1 MNFCPLGNHKH
12 FSMQDDI
19 KPKKKLLL
27 ATIENIDQEGRGV
40 THIDGKAIFVEG
52 ALQGELVECESYVK
66 KPSYEIAFTERVI
79 RQSNLR
85 VKPKCE
91 HFNRCGGCSMQHF
104 EFQAQIAAKQR
115 VFENTLSRIGK
126 VKTETILTPLAGPSW
141 HYRYK
146 GRLRVKFVVK
156 KNKALVGFNEK
167 RTHFIADI
175 SSCEVLPQTLSDI
188 LPQLQD
194 LITQLSIKDK
204 IPQIEFAAD
213 QNHLV
218 LVLRILD
225 VLNTNDELLLNTFS
239 SQHPVQFWTQSKG
252 PDTIKPLSPRDD
264 VKLSYTIKE
273 FGLRFSFMPY
283 DFTQI
288 NPFINQVL
296 VRRAMSLLKPSKDDR
311 IFDFFCGLGNFTLPI
326 ATSGAKVMGI
336 EGSASLIER
345 AKQCRDENHLN
356 DFVEYQCMNLFEI
369 TKESLLKLGHANKWL
384 IDPPRDGAFQL
395 VQLIDHDIQ
404 PSVIV
409 YVSCNPATLAR
420 DAQILVHE
428 KGYKLDKAG
437 IVNMFP
443 HTSHVESIALFVKT
457 ES

>member
-1 MNFCPLGNHKH
+1 
-12 FSMQDDI
+12 MQDDI
-19 KPKKKLLL
+19 KPKKKLVL

-52 ALQGELVECESYVK
+52 ALQGELVEFESYIK
-66 KPSYEIAFTERVI
+66 KPTYEIAFTERVI

-85 VKPKCE
+85 VKPKCD

-126 VKTETILTPLAGPSW
+126 VKPETILTPLAGPSW

-146 GRLRVKFVVK
+146 GRLRVKFVIK

-175 SSCEVLPQTLSDI
+175 SSCEVLPKNLSDI
-188 LPQLQD
+188 LPQLQE
-194 LITQLSIKDK
+194 LITKLSIKDK

-225 VLNTNDELLLNTFS
+225 ALNDNDEFLLNTFS
-239 SQHPVQFWTQSKG
+239 SQYPVQFWTQSKG
-252 PDTIKPLSPRDD
+252 PETVKPLSKKDD
-264 VKLSYTIKE
+264 VKLSYTLKE
-273 FGLRFSFMPY
+273 FGLQFNFMPY

-296 VRRAMSLLKPSKDDR
+296 VRRAMSLLKPSHDDR
-311 IFDFFCGLGNFTLPI
+311 ILDFFCGLGNFTLPI
-326 ATSGAKVMGI
+326 ARSGSKVTGI
-336 EGSASLIER
+336 EGSTSLLER
-345 AKQCRDENHLN
+345 AKECRDENKLESLV
-356 DFVEYQCMNLFEI
+356 DYQCMNLFEI
-369 TKESLLKLGHANKWL
+369 TKELLLQLGKANKWL

-395 VQLIDHDIQ
+395 VQLIDDEIN
-404 PSVIV
+404 PSLIV

-420 DAQILVHE
+420 DAQILVNE
-428 KGYKLDKAG
+428 KGYRLDKAG

-443 HTSHVESIALFVKT
+443 HTSHVESIALFVKM

>member
-1 MNFCPLGNHKH
+1 
-12 FSMQDDI
+12 MQDDI
-19 KPKKKLLL
+19 KPKKKLVL

-52 ALQGELVECESYVK
+52 ALQGELVEFESYVK
-66 KPSYEIAFTERVI
+66 KPTYEIAFTESVI

-85 VKPKCE
+85 VKPKCD

-126 VKTETILTPLAGPSW
+126 VKPETILTPLAGPSW

-146 GRLRVKFVVK
+146 GRLRVKFVIK

-175 SSCEVLPQTLSDI
+175 SSCEVLPKNLSDI
-188 LPQLQD
+188 LPQLQE
-194 LITQLSIKDK
+194 LITKLSIKDK

-225 VLNTNDELLLNTFS
+225 ALNDNDEFLLNTFS
-239 SQHPVQFWTQSKG
+239 SQYPVQFWTQSKG
-252 PDTIKPLSPRDD
+252 PETVKPLSKKDD
-264 VKLSYTIKE
+264 VKLSYTLKE
-273 FGLRFSFMPY
+273 FGLQFNFMPY

-296 VRRAMSLLKPSKDDR
+296 VRRAMSLLKPSHDDR
-311 IFDFFCGLGNFTLPI
+311 ILDFFCGLGNFTLPI
-326 ATSGAKVMGI
+326 ARSGSKVTGI
-336 EGSASLIER
+336 EGSTSLLER
-345 AKQCRDENHLN
+345 AKECRDENKLESLV
-356 DFVEYQCMNLFEI
+356 DYQCMNLFEI
-369 TKESLLKLGHANKWL
+369 TKELLLQLGKANKWL

-395 VQLIDHDIQ
+395 VQLIDDQIN
-404 PSVIV
+404 PSLIV

-420 DAQILVHE
+420 DAQILVNE
-428 KGYKLDKAG
+428 KGYRLDKAG

-443 HTSHVESIALFVKT
+443 HTSHVESIALFVKM

>member
-1 MNFCPLGNHKH
+1 
-12 FSMQDDI
+12 MQDDI
-19 KPKKKLLL
+19 KPKKKLVL

-52 ALQGELVECESYVK
+52 ALQGELVEFESYVK
-66 KPSYEIAFTERVI
+66 KPTYEIAFTERVI

-85 VKPKCE
+85 VKPKCD

-104 EFQAQIAAKQR
+104 EFQAQIATKQR

-126 VKTETILTPLAGPSW
+126 VKPETILTPLAGPSW

-146 GRLRVKFVVK
+146 GRLRVKFVIK

-175 SSCEVLPQTLSDI
+175 SSCEVLPKNLSDI
-188 LPQLQD
+188 LPQLQE
-194 LITQLSIKDK
+194 LITKLSIKDK

-225 VLNTNDELLLNTFS
+225 ALNDNDEFLLNTFS
-239 SQHPVQFWTQSKG
+239 SQYPVQFWTQSKG
-252 PDTIKPLSPRDD
+252 PETVKPLSKKDD
-264 VKLSYTIKE
+264 VKLSYTLKE
-273 FGLRFSFMPY
+273 FGLQFNFMPY

-296 VRRAMSLLKPSKDDR
+296 VRRAMSLLKPSHDDR
-311 IFDFFCGLGNFTLPI
+311 ILDFFCGLGNFTLPI
-326 ATSGAKVMGI
+326 ARSGSKVTGI
-336 EGSASLIER
+336 EGSTSLLER
-345 AKQCRDENHLN
+345 AKECRDENKLESLV
-356 DFVEYQCMNLFEI
+356 DYQCMNLFEI
-369 TKESLLKLGHANKWL
+369 TKELLLQLGKANKWL

-395 VQLIDHDIQ
+395 VQLIDDEIN
-404 PSVIV
+404 PSLIV

-420 DAQILVHE
+420 DAQILVNE
-428 KGYKLDKAG
+428 KGYRLDKAG

-443 HTSHVESIALFVKT
+443 HTSHVESIALFVKM

>member
-1 MNFCPLGNHKH
+1 
-12 FSMQDDI
+12 MQDDI
-19 KPKKKLLL
+19 KSKKKLVF

-52 ALQGELVECESYVK
+52 ALQGELVEFESYVR
-66 KPSYEIAFTERVI
+66 KPTYEIAFTERVI

-85 VKPKCE
+85 VKPKCD

-126 VKTETILTPLAGPSW
+126 VKPETILTPLAGPSW

-146 GRLRVKFVVK
+146 GRLRVKFVIK

-175 SSCEVLPQTLSDI
+175 SSCEVLPKNLSNI
-188 LPQLQD
+188 LPQLQE
-194 LITQLSIKDK
+194 LITKLSIKDK

-225 VLNTNDELLLNTFS
+225 ALNDNDEFLLNTFS
-239 SQHPVQFWTQSKG
+239 SQYPVQFWTQSKG
-252 PDTIKPLSPRDD
+252 PDTVKPLSKKDD
-264 VKLSYTIKE
+264 VKLSYTLKE
-273 FGLRFSFMPY
+273 FGLQFNFMPY

-296 VRRAMSLLKPSKDDR
+296 VRRAMSLLKPSHDDR
-311 IFDFFCGLGNFTLPI
+311 ILDFFCGLGNFTLPI
-326 ATSGAKVMGI
+326 ARSGSKVTGI
-336 EGSASLIER
+336 EGSVSLLER
-345 AKQCRDENHLN
+345 AKQCRDENDLESLV
-356 DFVEYQCMNLFEI
+356 DYKCMNLFEI
-369 TKESLLKLGHANKWL
+369 TKELLLQLGKANKWL

-395 VQLIDHDIQ
+395 VQLIDDDIN
-404 PSVIV
+404 PSLIV

-420 DAQILVHE
+420 DAQILVNE
-428 KGYKLDKAG
+428 KGYRLDKAG

-443 HTSHVESIALFVKT
+443 HTSHVESIALFVKM

>member
-1 MNFCPLGNHKH
+1 
-12 FSMQDDI
+12 MQDDI
-19 KPKKKLLL
+19 KSKKKLVF

-52 ALQGELVECESYVK
+52 ALQGELVEFESYVR
-66 KPSYEIAFTERVI
+66 KPTYEIAFTERVI

-85 VKPKCE
+85 VKPKCD

-126 VKTETILTPLAGPSW
+126 VKPETILTPLAGPSW

-146 GRLRVKFVVK
+146 GRLRVKFVIK

-175 SSCEVLPQTLSDI
+175 SSCEVLPKNLSDI
-188 LPQLQD
+188 LPQLQE
-194 LITQLSIKDK
+194 LITKLSIKDK

-225 VLNTNDELLLNTFS
+225 ALNDNDEFLLNTFS
-239 SQHPVQFWTQSKG
+239 SQYPVQFWTQSKG
-252 PDTIKPLSPRDD
+252 PDTVKPLSKKDD
-264 VKLSYTIKE
+264 VKLSYTLKE
-273 FGLRFSFMPY
+273 FGLQFNFMPY

-296 VRRAMSLLKPSKDDR
+296 VRRAMSLLKPSHDDR
-311 IFDFFCGLGNFTLPI
+311 ILDFFCGLGNFTLPI
-326 ATSGAKVMGI
+326 ARSGSKVTGI
-336 EGSASLIER
+336 EGSVSLLER
-345 AKQCRDENHLN
+345 AKQCRDENDLESLV
-356 DFVEYQCMNLFEI
+356 DYKCMNLFEI
-369 TKESLLKLGHANKWL
+369 TKELLLQLGKANKWL

-395 VQLIDHDIQ
+395 VQLIDDDIN
-404 PSVIV
+404 PSLIV

-420 DAQILVHE
+420 DAQILVNE
-428 KGYKLDKAG
+428 KGYRLDKAG

-443 HTSHVESIALFVKT
+443 HTSHVESIALFVKM

>member
-1 MNFCPLGNHKH
+1 
-12 FSMQDDI
+12 MQDDI
-19 KPKKKLLL
+19 KSKKKLVL

-52 ALQGELVECESYVK
+52 ALQGELVEFESYVK
-66 KPSYEIAFTERVI
+66 KPTYEIAFTERVI

-85 VKPKCE
+85 VKPKCD

-126 VKTETILTPLAGPSW
+126 VKPETMLTPLAGPSW

-146 GRLRVKFVVK
+146 GRLRVKFVIK
-156 KNKALVGFNEK
+156 KNKTLVGFNEK

-175 SSCEVLPQTLSDI
+175 SSCEVLPKNLSNI
-188 LPQLQD
+188 LPQLQE
-194 LITQLSIKDK
+194 LITKLSIKDK

-225 VLNTNDELLLNTFS
+225 ALNDNDEFLLNTFS
-239 SQHPVQFWTQSKG
+239 SQYPVQFWTQSKG
-252 PDTIKPLSPRDD
+252 PDTVKPLSKKDD
-264 VKLSYTIKE
+264 VKLSYTLKE
-273 FGLRFSFMPY
+273 FGLQFNFMPY

-296 VRRAMSLLKPSKDDR
+296 VRRAMSLLKPSHDDR
-311 IFDFFCGLGNFTLPI
+311 ILDFFCGLGNFTLPI
-326 ATSGAKVMGI
+326 ARSGSKVTGI
-336 EGSASLIER
+336 EGSVSLLER
-345 AKQCRDENHLN
+345 AKQCRDENDLESLV
-356 DFVEYQCMNLFEI
+356 DYQCMNLFEI
-369 TKESLLKLGHANKWL
+369 TKELLLQLGKANKWL

-395 VQLIDHDIQ
+395 VQLIDDDIN
-404 PSVIV
+404 PSLIV

-420 DAQILVHE
+420 DAQILVNE
-428 KGYKLDKAG
+428 KGYRLDKAG

-443 HTSHVESIALFVKT
+443 HTSHVESIALFVKM

>member
-1 MNFCPLGNHKH
+1 
-12 FSMQDDI
+12 MQDDI
-19 KPKKKLLL
+19 KPKKKLVL

-52 ALQGELVECESYVK
+52 ALQGELVEFESYVK
-66 KPSYEIAFTERVI
+66 KPTYEIAFTERVI

-85 VKPKCE
+85 VKPKCD

-126 VKTETILTPLAGPSW
+126 VKPETILTPLAGPSW

-146 GRLRVKFVVK
+146 GRLRVKFVIK
-156 KNKALVGFNEK
+156 KNKTLVGFNEK

-175 SSCEVLPQTLSDI
+175 SSCEVLPKNLSDI
-188 LPQLQD
+188 LPQLQE
-194 LITQLSIKDK
+194 LITKLSIKDK

-225 VLNTNDELLLNTFS
+225 ALNDNDEFLLNTFS
-239 SQHPVQFWTQSKG
+239 SQYPVQFWTQSKG
-252 PDTIKPLSPRDD
+252 PETVKPLSKKDD
-264 VKLSYTIKE
+264 VKLSYALKE
-273 FGLRFSFMPY
+273 FDLQFNFMPY

-296 VRRAMSLLKPSKDDR
+296 VRRAMSLLKPSHDDR
-311 IFDFFCGLGNFTLPI
+311 ILDFFCGLGNFTLPI
-326 ATSGAKVMGI
+326 ARSGSKVTGI
-336 EGSASLIER
+336 EGSVSLLER
-345 AKQCRDENHLN
+345 AKQCRDENDLGN
-356 DFVEYQCMNLFEI
+356 LVDYQCMNLFEI
-369 TKESLLKLGHANKWL
+369 TKELLLQLGKANKWL

-395 VQLIDHDIQ
+395 VQLIDDEIN
-404 PSVIV
+404 PSLIV

-420 DAQILVHE
+420 DAQILVNE
-428 KGYKLDKAG
+428 KGYRLDKAG

-443 HTSHVESIALFVKT
+443 HTSHVESIALFVKM

>member
-1 MNFCPLGNHKH
+1 
-12 FSMQDDI
+12 MQDDI
-19 KPKKKLLL
+19 KSKKKLVL

-52 ALQGELVECESYVK
+52 ALQGELVEFESYVK
-66 KPSYEIAFTERVI
+66 KPTYEIAFTERVI

-85 VKPKCE
+85 VKPKCD
-91 HFNRCGGCSMQHF
+91 HFNHCGGCSMQHF

-126 VKTETILTPLAGPSW
+126 VKPETMLTPLAGPSW

-146 GRLRVKFVVK
+146 GRLRVKFVIK
-156 KNKALVGFNEK
+156 KNKTLVGFNEK

-175 SSCEVLPQTLSDI
+175 SSCEVLPKNLSDI
-188 LPQLQD
+188 LPQLQE
-194 LITQLSIKDK
+194 LITKLSIKDK

-225 VLNTNDELLLNTFS
+225 ALNDNDEFLLNTFS
-239 SQHPVQFWTQSKG
+239 SQYPVQFWTQSKG
-252 PDTIKPLSPRDD
+252 PETIKPLSKKDD
-264 VKLSYTIKE
+264 VKLSYALKE
-273 FGLRFSFMPY
+273 FGLQFNFMPY

-296 VRRAMSLLKPSKDDR
+296 VRSAMSLLKPSHDDR
-311 IFDFFCGLGNFTLPI
+311 ILDFFCGLGNFTLPI
-326 ATSGAKVMGI
+326 ARSGSKVTGI
-336 EGSASLIER
+336 EGSVSLLER
-345 AKQCRDENHLN
+345 AKQCRDENDLESLV
-356 DFVEYQCMNLFEI
+356 DYQCMNLFEI
-369 TKESLLKLGHANKWL
+369 TKELLLQLGKANKWL

-395 VQLIDHDIQ
+395 VQLIDDDIN
-404 PSVIV
+404 PSLIV

-420 DAQILVHE
+420 DAQILVNE
-428 KGYKLDKAG
+428 KGYRLDKAG

-443 HTSHVESIALFVKT
+443 HTSHVESIALFVKM

>member
-1 MNFCPLGNHKH
+1 
-12 FSMQDDI
+12 MQDDI
-19 KPKKKLLL
+19 KPKKKLVL

-52 ALQGELVECESYVK
+52 ALQGELVEFESYVR
-66 KPSYEIAFTERVI
+66 KPTYEIAFTERVI

-85 VKPKCE
+85 VKPKCD

-126 VKTETILTPLAGPSW
+126 VKPETMLTPLAGPSW

-146 GRLRVKFVVK
+146 GRLRVKFVIK
-156 KNKALVGFNEK
+156 KNKTLVGFNEK

-175 SSCEVLPQTLSDI
+175 SSCEVLPKNLSDI
-188 LPQLQD
+188 LPQLQE
-194 LITQLSIKDK
+194 LITKLSIKDK

-225 VLNTNDELLLNTFS
+225 ALNDNDEFLLNTFS
-239 SQHPVQFWTQSKG
+239 SQYPVQFWTQSKG
-252 PDTIKPLSPRDD
+252 PDTVKPLSKKDD
-264 VKLSYTIKE
+264 VKLSYTLKE
-273 FGLRFSFMPY
+273 FGLQFNFMPY

-296 VRRAMSLLKPSKDDR
+296 VRSAMSLLKPSHDDR
-311 IFDFFCGLGNFTLPI
+311 ILDFFCGLGNFTLPI
-326 ATSGAKVMGI
+326 ARSGSKVTGI
-336 EGSASLIER
+336 EGSVSLLER
-345 AKQCRDENHLN
+345 AKQCRDENDLESLV
-356 DFVEYQCMNLFEI
+356 DYQCMNLFEI
-369 TKESLLKLGHANKWL
+369 TKELLLQLGKANKWL

-395 VQLIDHDIQ
+395 VQLIDDDIN
-404 PSVIV
+404 PSLIV

-420 DAQILVHE
+420 DAQILVNE
-428 KGYKLDKAG
+428 KGYRLDKAG

-443 HTSHVESIALFVKT
+443 HTSHVESIALFVKM

>member
-1 MNFCPLGNHKH
+1 
-12 FSMQDDI
+12 MQDDI
-19 KPKKKLLL
+19 KPKKKLVL

-52 ALQGELVECESYVK
+52 ALQGELVEFESYVK
-66 KPSYEIAFTERVI
+66 KPTYEIAFTERVI

-85 VKPKCE
+85 VKPKCD

-126 VKTETILTPLAGPSW
+126 VKPETILTPLAGPSW

-146 GRLRVKFVVK
+146 GRLRVKFVIK

-175 SSCEVLPQTLSDI
+175 SSCKVLPKNLSDI
-188 LPQLQD
+188 LPQLQE
-194 LITQLSIKDK
+194 LITKLSIKDK

-225 VLNTNDELLLNTFS
+225 ALNDNDEFLLNTFS
-239 SQHPVQFWTQSKG
+239 SQYPVQFWTQSKG
-252 PDTIKPLSPRDD
+252 PETVKPLSKKDD
-264 VKLSYTIKE
+264 VKLSYTLKE
-273 FGLRFSFMPY
+273 FGLQFNFMPY

-296 VRRAMSLLKPSKDDR
+296 VRRAMSLLKPSHDDR
-311 IFDFFCGLGNFTLPI
+311 ILDFFCGLGNFTLPI
-326 ATSGAKVMGI
+326 ARSGSKVTGI
-336 EGSASLIER
+336 EGSTSLLER
-345 AKQCRDENHLN
+345 AKECRDENKLESLV
-356 DFVEYQCMNLFEI
+356 DYQCMNLFEI
-369 TKESLLKLGHANKWL
+369 TKELLLQLGKANKWL

-395 VQLIDHDIQ
+395 VQLIDDEIN
-404 PSVIV
+404 PSLIV

-420 DAQILVHE
+420 DAQILVNE
-428 KGYKLDKAG
+428 KGYRLDKAG

-443 HTSHVESIALFVKT
+443 HTSHVESIALFVKM

>member
-1 MNFCPLGNHKH
+1 
-12 FSMQDDI
+12 MQDDI
-19 KPKKKLLL
+19 KSKKKLVL

-52 ALQGELVECESYVK
+52 ALQGELVEFESYVR
-66 KPSYEIAFTERVI
+66 KPTYEIAFTEKVI

-85 VKPKCE
+85 VMPKCD

-126 VKTETILTPLAGPSW
+126 VKPETILTPLAGPSW

-146 GRLRVKFVVK
+146 GRLRVKFVIK

-175 SSCEVLPQTLSDI
+175 SSCEVLPKNLSDI
-188 LPQLQD
+188 LPQLQE
-194 LITQLSIKDK
+194 LITKLSIKDK

-225 VLNTNDELLLNTFS
+225 ALNDNDEFLLNTFS
-239 SQHPVQFWTQSKG
+239 SQYPVQFWTQSKG
-252 PDTIKPLSPRDD
+252 PDTVKPLSKKDD
-264 VKLSYTIKE
+264 VKLSYTLKE
-273 FGLRFSFMPY
+273 FGLQFNFMPY

-296 VRRAMSLLKPSKDDR
+296 VRRAMSLLKPSHDDR
-311 IFDFFCGLGNFTLPI
+311 ILDFFCGLGNFTLPI
-326 ATSGAKVMGI
+326 ARSGSKVTGI
-336 EGSASLIER
+336 EGSVSLLER
-345 AKQCRDENHLN
+345 AKQCRDENDLESLV
-356 DFVEYQCMNLFEI
+356 DYQCMNLFEI
-369 TKESLLKLGHANKWL
+369 TKELLLQLGKANKWL

-395 VQLIDHDIQ
+395 VQLIDDDIN
-404 PSVIV
+404 PSLIV

-420 DAQILVHE
+420 DAQILVNE
-428 KGYKLDKAG
+428 KGYRLDKAG

-443 HTSHVESIALFVKT
+443 HTSHVESIALFVKM

>member
-1 MNFCPLGNHKH
+1 
-12 FSMQDDI
+12 MQDDI
-19 KPKKKLLL
+19 KSKKKLVL

-52 ALQGELVECESYVK
+52 ALQGELIEFESYVR
-66 KPSYEIAFTERVI
+66 KPTYEIAFTERVI

-85 VKPKCE
+85 VKPKCD

-126 VKTETILTPLAGPSW
+126 VKPETILTPLAGPSW

-146 GRLRVKFVVK
+146 GRLRVKFVIK

-175 SSCEVLPQTLSDI
+175 SSCEVLPKNLSDI
-188 LPQLQD
+188 LPQLQE
-194 LITQLSIKDK
+194 LITKLSIKDK

-225 VLNTNDELLLNTFS
+225 ALNDNDEFLLNTFS
-239 SQHPVQFWTQSKG
+239 SQYSVQFWTQSKG
-252 PDTIKPLSPRDD
+252 PDTVKPLSKKDD
-264 VKLSYTIKE
+264 VKLSYTLKE
-273 FGLRFSFMPY
+273 FGLQFNFMPY

-296 VRRAMSLLKPSKDDR
+296 VRRAMSLLKPSHDDR
-311 IFDFFCGLGNFTLPI
+311 ILDFFCGLGNFTLPI
-326 ATSGAKVMGI
+326 ARSGSKVTGI
-336 EGSASLIER
+336 EGSVSLLER
-345 AKQCRDENHLN
+345 AKQCRDENDLESLV
-356 DFVEYQCMNLFEI
+356 DYQCMNLFEI
-369 TKESLLKLGHANKWL
+369 TKELLLQLGKANKWL

-395 VQLIDHDIQ
+395 VQLIDDDIN
-404 PSVIV
+404 PSLIV

-420 DAQILVHE
+420 DAQILVNE

-443 HTSHVESIALFVKT
+443 HTSHVESIALFVKM

>member
-1 MNFCPLGNHKH
+1 
-12 FSMQDDI
+12 MQDDI
-19 KPKKKLLL
+19 KSKKKLLL

-40 THIDGKAIFVEG
+40 AHIDGKAIFVEG
-52 ALQGELVECESYVK
+52 ALQGELVECESYVR
-66 KPSYEIAFTERVI
+66 KPSYEIAFTDRVI

-85 VKPKCE
+85 VKPKCD

-126 VKTETILTPLAGPSW
+126 VKPETILTPLAGPSW

-175 SSCEVLPQTLSDI
+175 SSCEVLPRRLSDI
-188 LPQLQD
+188 LPSLQD
-194 LITQLSIKDK
+194 LITKLSIKDK

-218 LVLRILD
+218 LVLRILEKLD
-225 VLNTNDELLLNTFS
+225 INDESLLNTFS
-239 SQHPVQFWTQSKG
+239 SQYPVQFWTQSKG
-252 PDTIKPLSPRDD
+252 PETVKPLSKKDD
-264 VKLSYTIKE
+264 VKLSYTLKE
-273 FGLRFSFMPY
+273 FGLQFSFMPY

-296 VRRAMSLLKPSKDDR
+296 VRRAMSLLKPLSGER

-326 ATSGAKVMGI
+326 ATSGAKVTGI
-336 EGSASLIER
+336 EGSLSLIER

-369 TKESLLKLGHANKWL
+369 TKEALLKLGHADKWL
-384 IDPPRDGAFQL
+384 IDPPRDGAYQL
-395 VQLIDHDIQ
+395 VQLIDEDIN

-409 YVSCNPATLAR
+409 YVSCNPSTLAR
-420 DAQILVHE
+420 DAQILVNE

-443 HTSHVESIALFVKT
+443 HTSHVESIALFVKAV
-457 ES
+457 S

>member
-1 MNFCPLGNHKH
+1 
-12 FSMQDDI
+12 MQDDI
-19 KPKKKLLL
+19 KSKKKLVL

-52 ALQGELVECESYVK
+52 ALQGELVEFESYVR
-66 KPSYEIAFTERVI
+66 KPTYEIAFTERVI

-85 VKPKCE
+85 VKPKCD

-126 VKTETILTPLAGPSW
+126 VKPQTILTPLAGPSW

-146 GRLRVKFVVK
+146 GRLRVKFVIK
-156 KNKALVGFNEK
+156 KNKTLVGFNEK

-175 SSCEVLPQTLSDI
+175 SSCEVLPKNLSNI
-188 LPQLQD
+188 LPQLQE
-194 LITQLSIKDK
+194 LITKLSIKDK

-225 VLNTNDELLLNTFS
+225 ALNDNDEFLLNTFS
-239 SQHPVQFWTQSKG
+239 SQYPVQFWTQSKG
-252 PDTIKPLSPRDD
+252 PETIKPLSKKDD
-264 VKLSYTIKE
+264 VKLSYALKE
-273 FGLRFSFMPY
+273 FGLQFNFMPY

-296 VRRAMSLLKPSKDDR
+296 VRRAMSLLKPSHDDR
-311 IFDFFCGLGNFTLPI
+311 ILDFFCGLGNFTLPI
-326 ATSGAKVMGI
+326 ARSGSKVTGI
-336 EGSASLIER
+336 EGSVSLLER
-345 AKQCRDENHLN
+345 AKQCRDENDLESLV
-356 DFVEYQCMNLFEI
+356 DYQCMNLFEI
-369 TKESLLKLGHANKWL
+369 TKELLLQLGKANKWL

-395 VQLIDHDIQ
+395 VQLIDDDIN
-404 PSVIV
+404 PSLIV

-420 DAQILVHE
+420 DAQILVNE
-428 KGYKLDKAG
+428 KGYRLDKAG

-443 HTSHVESIALFVKT
+443 HTSHVESVALFVKM

>member
-1 MNFCPLGNHKH
+1 ME
-12 FSMQDDI
+12 DDI
-19 KPKKKLLL
+19 KPKKKLVL

-52 ALQGELVECESYVK
+52 ALQGELIEFESYVK
-66 KPSYEIAFTERVI
+66 KPTYEIAFTERVI

-85 VKPKCE
+85 VKPKCD

-126 VKTETILTPLAGPSW
+126 VKPETILTPLAGPSW

-146 GRLRVKFVVK
+146 GRLRVKFVIK

-175 SSCEVLPQTLSDI
+175 SSCEVLPKNLSDI
-188 LPQLQD
+188 LPQLQE
-194 LITQLSIKDK
+194 LITKLSIKDK

-225 VLNTNDELLLNTFS
+225 VLNDNDEFLLNTFS
-239 SQHPVQFWTQSKG
+239 SQYPVQFWTQSKG
-252 PDTIKPLSPRDD
+252 PDTVKPLSKKDD
-264 VKLSYTIKE
+264 VKLSYALKE
-273 FGLRFSFMPY
+273 FDLQFNFMPY

-296 VRRAMSLLKPSKDDR
+296 VRRAMSLLKPSHDDR
-311 IFDFFCGLGNFTLPI
+311 ILDFFCGLGNFTLPI
-326 ATSGAKVMGI
+326 ARSGSKVTGI
-336 EGSASLIER
+336 EGSTSLLER
-345 AKQCRDENHLN
+345 AKECRDENKLESLV
-356 DFVEYQCMNLFEI
+356 DYQCMNLFEI
-369 TKESLLKLGHANKWL
+369 NKELLLQLGKANKWL

-395 VQLIDHDIQ
+395 VQLIDDEIN
-404 PSVIV
+404 PSLIV

-420 DAQILVHE
+420 DAQILVNE
-428 KGYKLDKAG
+428 KGYRLDKAG

-443 HTSHVESIALFVKT
+443 HTSHVESIALFVKM

>member
-1 MNFCPLGNHKH
+1 
-12 FSMQDDI
+12 MQDDI
-19 KPKKKLLL
+19 KPKKKLVL

-52 ALQGELVECESYVK
+52 ALQGELVEFESYVK
-66 KPSYEIAFTERVI
+66 KPTYEIAFTERVI

-85 VKPKCE
+85 VKPKCD

-126 VKTETILTPLAGPSW
+126 VKPETILTPLAGPSW

-146 GRLRVKFVVK
+146 GRLRVKFVIK

-175 SSCEVLPQTLSDI
+175 SSCEVLPKNLSDI
-188 LPQLQD
+188 LPQLQE
-194 LITQLSIKDK
+194 LITKLSIKDK

-225 VLNTNDELLLNTFS
+225 ALNDNDEFLLNTFS
-239 SQHPVQFWTQSKG
+239 SQYPVQFWTQSKG
-252 PDTIKPLSPRDD
+252 PETVKPLSKKDD
-264 VKLSYTIKE
+264 VKLSYTLKE
-273 FGLRFSFMPY
+273 FGLQFNFMPY

-296 VRRAMSLLKPSKDDR
+296 VRRAMSLLKPSHDDR
-311 IFDFFCGLGNFTLPI
+311 ILDFFCGLGNFTLPI
-326 ATSGAKVMGI
+326 ARSGSKVTGI
-336 EGSASLIER
+336 EGSTSLLER
-345 AKQCRDENHLN
+345 AKECRDENKLESLV
-356 DFVEYQCMNLFEI
+356 DYQCINLFEI
-369 TKESLLKLGHANKWL
+369 TKELLLQLGKANKWL

-395 VQLIDHDIQ
+395 VQLIDDEIN
-404 PSVIV
+404 PSLIV

-420 DAQILVHE
+420 DAQILVNE
-428 KGYKLDKAG
+428 KGYRLDKAG

-443 HTSHVESIALFVKT
+443 HTSHVESIALFVKM

>member
-1 MNFCPLGNHKH
+1 
-12 FSMQDDI
+12 
-19 KPKKKLLL
+19 
-27 ATIENIDQEGRGV
+27 
-40 THIDGKAIFVEG
+40 
-52 ALQGELVECESYVK
+52 
-66 KPSYEIAFTERVI
+66 
-79 RQSNLR
+79 
-85 VKPKCE
+85 
-91 HFNRCGGCSMQHF
+91 
-104 EFQAQIAAKQR
+104 
-115 VFENTLSRIGK
+115 
-126 VKTETILTPLAGPSW
+126 
-141 HYRYK
+141 
-146 GRLRVKFVVK
+146 
-156 KNKALVGFNEK
+156 
-167 RTHFIADI
+167 
-175 SSCEVLPQTLSDI
+175 
-188 LPQLQD
+188 
-194 LITQLSIKDK
+194 
-204 IPQIEFAAD
+204 
-213 QNHLV
+213 
-218 LVLRILD
+218 
-225 VLNTNDELLLNTFS
+225 
-239 SQHPVQFWTQSKG
+239 
-252 PDTIKPLSPRDD
+252 
-264 VKLSYTIKE
+264 
-273 FGLRFSFMPY
+273 
-283 DFTQI
+283 
-288 NPFINQVL
+288 VL

-336 EGSASLIER
+336 EGSTSLIER

-395 VQLIDHDIQ
+395 VQLIDNDIQ

>member
-1 MNFCPLGNHKH
+1 MNFCPLGNLKSL
-12 FSMQDDI
+12 SMQDDI
-19 KPKKKLLL
+19 RPKKILL
-27 ATIENIDQEGRGV
+27 AKIENIDQEGRGV
-40 THIDGKAIFVEG
+40 AHIDGKAIFVEG
-52 ALQGELVECESYVK
+52 ALQGELVECESYVR
-66 KPSYEIAFTERVI
+66 KPSYEIAFTNRVI

-85 VKPKCE
+85 VKPKCD

-126 VKTETILTPLAGPSW
+126 VKPETILMPLAGPSW

-146 GRLRVKFVVK
+146 GRLRVKFVIK
-156 KNKALVGFNEK
+156 KNKVLVGFNEK

-175 SSCEVLPQTLSDI
+175 SSCEVLPQHLSDI
-188 LPQLQD
+188 LPPLQE
-194 LITQLSIKDK
+194 LITTLSINDK
-204 IPQIEFAAD
+204 IPQIEFASD

-218 LVLRILD
+218 LVLRILEK
-225 VLNTNDELLLNTFS
+225 LNVHDESLLNTFS
-239 SQHPVQFWTQSKG
+239 SKYSVQFWTQSKG
-252 PDTIKPLSPRDD
+252 PDTVKPLSKRDD
-264 VKLSYTIKE
+264 VKLSYTLKE
-273 FGLRFSFMPY
+273 FGLQFSFMPY

-288 NPFINQVL
+288 NPYINQVL
-296 VRRAMSLLKPSKDDR
+296 VRRAMHLLKPSKDER

-326 ATSGAKVMGI
+326 ATSGAKVTGI
-336 EGSASLIER
+336 EGSLSLLER

-369 TKESLLKLGHANKWL
+369 TKEALLKLGHADKWL

-395 VQLIDHDIQ
+395 VQLIDEDIN

-420 DAQILVHE
+420 DAQILVNE
-428 KGYKLDKAG
+428 KGYKLNKAG

-443 HTSHVESIALFVKT
+443 HTSHVESIALFLRT
-457 ES
+457 IS

>member
-1 MNFCPLGNHKH
+1 
-12 FSMQDDI
+12 MQDDI
-19 KPKKKLLL
+19 KSKKKLVL

-52 ALQGELVECESYVK
+52 ALQGELIEFESYVR
-66 KPSYEIAFTERVI
+66 KPTYEIAFTERVI

-85 VKPKCE
+85 VKPKCD

-126 VKTETILTPLAGPSW
+126 VKPETILTPLAGPSW

-146 GRLRVKFVVK
+146 GRLRVKFVIK

-175 SSCEVLPQTLSDI
+175 SSCEVLPKNLSDI
-188 LPQLQD
+188 LPQLQE
-194 LITQLSIKDK
+194 LITKLSIKDK

-225 VLNTNDELLLNTFS
+225 ALNDNDEFLLNTFS
-239 SQHPVQFWTQSKG
+239 SQYSVQFWTQSKG
-252 PDTIKPLSPRDD
+252 PDTVKPLSKKDD
-264 VKLSYTIKE
+264 VKLSYTLKE
-273 FGLRFSFMPY
+273 FGLQFNFMPY

-296 VRRAMSLLKPSKDDR
+296 VRRAMSLLKPSHDDR
-311 IFDFFCGLGNFTLPI
+311 ILDFFCGLGNFSLP
-326 ATSGAKVMGI
+326 AARHCARVVGV
-336 EGSASLIER
+336 EGSQEMVDRAFMNATANHITNASFYAADLTQPNIFTTL
-345 AKQCRDENHLN
+345 KGF
-356 DFVEYQCMNLFEI
+356 DF
-369 TKESLLKLGHANKWL
+369 TKLLL
-384 IDPPRDGAFQL
+384 DPPRTGAFEIVKEINQL
-395 VQLIDHDIQ
+395 S
-404 PSVIV
+404 PERIV

-420 DAQILVHE
+420 DADVLVNQQ
-428 KGYKLDKAG
+428 GYTLKSVGVMD
-437 IVNMFP
+437 MFP
-443 HTSHVESIALFVKT
+443 HTAHVESIALFVR
-457 ES
+457 E

>member
-1 MNFCPLGNHKH
+1 
-12 FSMQDDI
+12 MQEDT
-19 KPKKKLLL
+19 KLKKKLLL

-40 THIDGKAIFVEG
+40 THIDGKAVFIEG
-52 ALQGELVECESYVK
+52 ALQGELVEYESYVK

-85 VKPKCE
+85 VKPKCK

-104 EFQAQIAAKQR
+104 EFQGQIAAKQR

-126 VKTETILTPLAGPSW
+126 VKPETMLTPLAGPSW

-175 SSCEVLPQTLSDI
+175 SSCEVLPQNLSD
-188 LPQLQD
+188 LMPFLQE

-213 QNHLV
+213 QNYLV
-218 LVLRILD
+218 LVLRILEP
-225 VLNTNDELLLNTFS
+225 LNTNDEWLLNTFS
-239 SQHPVQFWTQSKG
+239 SQHFVQFWTQSKG
-252 PDTIKPLSPRDD
+252 PDTVKPLSRKDD
-264 VKLSYTIKE
+264 VKLSYVLKE
-273 FGLRFSFMPY
+273 FGLEFSFMPY

-296 VRRAMSLLKPSKDDR
+296 VRRAMNLLKPSKDEY

-326 ATSGAKVMGI
+326 AISGAKVIGI
-336 EGSASLIER
+336 EGSDLLIKR
-345 AKQCRDENHLN
+345 AKECRDKNHLN
-356 DFVEYQCMNLFEI
+356 DFVEYYCMNLFEI
-369 TKESLLKLGHANKWL
+369 TKEALLKLGHANKWL

-395 VQLIDHDIQ
+395 VQLIDDEIN

-409 YVSCNPATLAR
+409 YVSCNPSTLAR
-420 DAQILVHE
+420 DAQVLVNE

-443 HTSHVESIALFVKT
+443 HTSHLESVALFVKK
-457 ES
+457 

>member
-1 MNFCPLGNHKH
+1 MNFCPLGNLK
-12 FSMQDDI
+12 FPPMQDDI
-19 KPKKKLLL
+19 KSKKKLVL

-52 ALQGELVECESYVK
+52 ALQGELVEFESYVR
-66 KPSYEIAFTERVI
+66 KPTYEIAFTERVI

-85 VKPKCE
+85 VKPKCD

-126 VKTETILTPLAGPSW
+126 VKPQTILTPLAGPSW

-146 GRLRVKFVVK
+146 GRLRVKFVIK
-156 KNKALVGFNEK
+156 KNKTLVGFNEK

-175 SSCEVLPQTLSDI
+175 SSCEVLPKNLSNI
-188 LPQLQD
+188 LPQLQE
-194 LITQLSIKDK
+194 LITKLSIKDK

-225 VLNTNDELLLNTFS
+225 ALNDNDEFLLNTFS
-239 SQHPVQFWTQSKG
+239 SQYPVQFWTQSKG
-252 PDTIKPLSPRDD
+252 PETIKPLSKKDD
-264 VKLSYTIKE
+264 VKLSYALKE
-273 FGLRFSFMPY
+273 FGLQFNFMPY

-296 VRRAMSLLKPSKDDR
+296 VRSAMSLLKPSHDDR
-311 IFDFFCGLGNFTLPI
+311 ILDFFCGLGNFTLPI
-326 ATSGAKVMGI
+326 ARSGSKVTGI
-336 EGSASLIER
+336 EGSVSLLER
-345 AKQCRDENHLN
+345 AKQCRDENDLESLV
-356 DFVEYQCMNLFEI
+356 DYQCMNLFEI
-369 TKESLLKLGHANKWL
+369 TKELLLQLGKANKWL

-395 VQLIDHDIQ
+395 VQLIDDDIN
-404 PSVIV
+404 PSLIV

-420 DAQILVHE
+420 DAQILVNE
-428 KGYKLDKAG
+428 KGYRLDKAG

-443 HTSHVESIALFVKT
+443 HTSHVESIALFVKM

>member
-1 MNFCPLGNHKH
+1 
-12 FSMQDDI
+12 MQDDI
-19 KPKKKLLL
+19 KSKKKLVLT
-27 ATIENIDQEGRGV
+27 TIENIDQEGRGV

-52 ALQGELVECESYVK
+52 ALQGELVEFESYFR
-66 KPSYEIAFTERVI
+66 KPTYEIAFTERVI

-85 VKPKCE
+85 VKPKCD

-126 VKTETILTPLAGPSW
+126 VKPETILTPLAGPSW

-146 GRLRVKFVVK
+146 GRLRVKFVIK

-175 SSCEVLPQTLSDI
+175 SSCEVLPKNLSDI
-188 LPQLQD
+188 LPQLQE
-194 LITQLSIKDK
+194 LITKLSIKDK

-225 VLNTNDELLLNTFS
+225 ALNDNDEFLLNTFS
-239 SQHPVQFWTQSKG
+239 SQYPVQFWTQSKG
-252 PDTIKPLSPRDD
+252 PDTVKPLSKKDD
-264 VKLSYTIKE
+264 VKLSYTLKE
-273 FGLRFSFMPY
+273 FGLQFNFMPY

-296 VRRAMSLLKPSKDDR
+296 VRRAMSLLKPSHDDR
-311 IFDFFCGLGNFTLPI
+311 ILDFFCGLGNFTLPI
-326 ATSGAKVMGI
+326 ARSGSKVTGI
-336 EGSASLIER
+336 EGSVSLLER
-345 AKQCRDENHLN
+345 AKQCRDENDLESLV
-356 DFVEYQCMNLFEI
+356 DYQCMNLFEI
-369 TKESLLKLGHANKWL
+369 TKELLLQLGKANKWL

-395 VQLIDHDIQ
+395 VQLIDDDIN
-404 PSVIV
+404 PSLIV

-420 DAQILVHE
+420 DAQILVNE
-428 KGYKLDKAG
+428 KGYRLDKAG

-443 HTSHVESIALFVKT
+443 HTSHVESIALFVKM

>member
-1 MNFCPLGNHKH
+1 
-12 FSMQDDI
+12 MQDDI
-19 KPKKKLLL
+19 KSKKKLVL

-52 ALQGELVECESYVK
+52 ALQGELVEFESYVR
-66 KPSYEIAFTERVI
+66 KPTYEIAFTERVI

-85 VKPKCE
+85 VKPKCD

-126 VKTETILTPLAGPSW
+126 VKPETMLTPLAGPSW

-146 GRLRVKFVVK
+146 GRLRVKFVIK

-175 SSCEVLPQTLSDI
+175 SSCEVLPKNLSNI
-188 LPQLQD
+188 LPQLQE
-194 LITQLSIKDK
+194 LITKLSIKDK

-225 VLNTNDELLLNTFS
+225 ALNDNDEFLLNTFS
-239 SQHPVQFWTQSKG
+239 SQYPVQFWTQSKG
-252 PDTIKPLSPRDD
+252 PDTVKPLSKKDD
-264 VKLSYTIKE
+264 VKLSYTLKE
-273 FGLRFSFMPY
+273 FGLQFNFMPY

-296 VRRAMSLLKPSKDDR
+296 VRRAMSLLKPSHDDR
-311 IFDFFCGLGNFTLPI
+311 ILDFFCGLGNFTLPI
-326 ATSGAKVMGI
+326 ARSGSKVTGI
-336 EGSASLIER
+336 EGSVSLLER
-345 AKQCRDENHLN
+345 AKQCRDENDLESLV
-356 DFVEYQCMNLFEI
+356 DYQCMNLFEI
-369 TKESLLKLGHANKWL
+369 TKELLLQLGKANKWL

-395 VQLIDHDIQ
+395 VQLIDDDIN
-404 PSVIV
+404 PSLIV

-420 DAQILVHE
+420 DAQILVNE
-428 KGYKLDKAG
+428 KGYRLDKAG

-443 HTSHVESIALFVKT
+443 HTSHVESIALFVKM

>member
-1 MNFCPLGNHKH
+1 
-12 FSMQDDI
+12 MQDDI
-19 KPKKKLLL
+19 KSKKKLVL

-52 ALQGELVECESYVK
+52 ALQGELIEFESYVR
-66 KPSYEIAFTERVI
+66 KPTYEIAFTERVI

-85 VKPKCE
+85 VKPKCD

-126 VKTETILTPLAGPSW
+126 VKPETILTPLAGPSW

-146 GRLRVKFVVK
+146 GRLRVKFVIK

-175 SSCEVLPQTLSDI
+175 SSCEVLPKNLSNI
-188 LPQLQD
+188 LPQLQE
-194 LITQLSIKDK
+194 LITKLSIKDK

-225 VLNTNDELLLNTFS
+225 ALNDNDEFLLNTFS
-239 SQHPVQFWTQSKG
+239 SQYPVQFWTQSKG
-252 PDTIKPLSPRDD
+252 PDTVKPLSKKDD
-264 VKLSYTIKE
+264 VKLSYTLKE
-273 FGLRFSFMPY
+273 FGLQFNFMPY

-296 VRRAMSLLKPSKDDR
+296 VRRAMSLLKPSHDDR
-311 IFDFFCGLGNFTLPI
+311 ILDFFCGLGNFTLPI
-326 ATSGAKVMGI
+326 ARSGSKVTGI
-336 EGSASLIER
+336 EGSVSLLER
-345 AKQCRDENHLN
+345 AKQCRDENDLESLV
-356 DFVEYQCMNLFEI
+356 DYQCMNLFEI
-369 TKESLLKLGHANKWL
+369 TKELLLQLGKANKWL

-395 VQLIDHDIQ
+395 VQLIDDDIN
-404 PSVIV
+404 PSLIV

-420 DAQILVHE
+420 DAQILVNE
-428 KGYKLDKAG
+428 KGYRLDKAG

-443 HTSHVESIALFVKT
+443 HTSHVESIALFVKM

>member
-1 MNFCPLGNHKH
+1 MR
-12 FSMQDDI
+12 DDT
-19 KPKKKLLL
+19 KPKKKILL

-40 THIDGKAIFVEG
+40 THVEGKAIFVEG
-52 ALQGELVECESYVK
+52 ALQGEIVECESYVRK
-66 KPSYEIAFTERVI
+66 STYEIAFIKRVI
-79 RQSNLR
+79 KQSNLR
-85 VKPKCE
+85 VKPKCD
-91 HFNRCGGCSMQHF
+91 HFNLCGGCSMQHF

-126 VKTETILTPLAGPSW
+126 VKPETLLTPLAGPSW
-141 HYRYK
+141 NYRYK

-175 SSCEVLPQTLSDI
+175 SSCEVLPKNLSDI
-188 LPQLQD
+188 LPKLKD

-225 VLNTNDELLLNTFS
+225 VLNVNDEALLNTFS

-252 PDTIKPLSPRDD
+252 PDTIKPLSKKDD
-264 VKLSYTIKE
+264 VKLSYTLKE
-273 FGLRFSFMPY
+273 FELQFNFMPY

-296 VRRAMSLLKPSKDDR
+296 VRRAMSLLKPSKDDQ

-326 ATSGAKVMGI
+326 ATFGAKVTGI
-336 EGSASLIER
+336 EGSVSLLER
-345 AKQCRDENHLN
+345 AKQCRDENHL
-356 DFVEYQCMNLFEI
+356 DDLVDYQCINLFEI
-369 TKESLLKLGHANKWL
+369 TKELLLKLGKANKWL

-395 VQLIDHDIQ
+395 LQLIDDEIN
-404 PSVIV
+404 PLAIV

-420 DAQILVHE
+420 DAQILVNE
-428 KGYKLDKAG
+428 KGYKFDKAG

-443 HTSHVESIALFVKT
+443 HTSHVESVALFLKT

>member
-1 MNFCPLGNHKH
+1 
-12 FSMQDDI
+12 MQDDI

-52 ALQGELVECESYVK
+52 ALQGEIVECESYVK

-85 VKPKCE
+85 VKPKCD

-104 EFQAQIAAKQR
+104 EFQAQIAAKQ
-115 VFENTLSRIGK
+115 S
-126 VKTETILTPLAGPSW
+126 
-141 HYRYK
+141 
-146 GRLRVKFVVK
+146 
-156 KNKALVGFNEK
+156 
-167 RTHFIADI
+167 
-175 SSCEVLPQTLSDI
+175 LPQTLSDM
-188 LPQLQD
+188 LPHLQD
-194 LITQLSIKDK
+194 LITQLSIKDQ

-213 QNHLV
+213 QKYLV

-225 VLNTNDELLLNTFS
+225 AFNTNDELLLNTFS

-252 PDTIKPLSPRDD
+252 PDTIKPLSKKDD
-264 VKLSYTIKE
+264 VKLSYALKE
-273 FGLRFSFMPY
+273 FGLQFSFMPY

-356 DFVEYQCMNLFEI
+356 DFVEYQCMNLFDI

-395 VQLIDHDIQ
+395 VQLIDDDIH
-404 PSVIV
+404 PSIIV

>member
-1 MNFCPLGNHKH
+1 
-12 FSMQDDI
+12 MQDDI
-19 KPKKKLLL
+19 KSKKKLVL

-52 ALQGELVECESYVK
+52 ALQGELIEFESYVR
-66 KPSYEIAFTERVI
+66 KPTYEIAFTEKVI

-85 VKPKCE
+85 VKPKCD

-126 VKTETILTPLAGPSW
+126 VKPETILTPLAGPSW

-146 GRLRVKFVVK
+146 GRLRVKFVIK

-175 SSCEVLPQTLSDI
+175 SSCEVLPQNLSNI
-188 LPQLQD
+188 LPQLQE
-194 LITQLSIKDK
+194 LITKLSIKDK

-225 VLNTNDELLLNTFS
+225 ALNDNDEFLLNTFS
-239 SQHPVQFWTQSKG
+239 SQYPVQFWTQSKG
-252 PDTIKPLSPRDD
+252 PDTVKPLSKKDD
-264 VKLSYTIKE
+264 VKLSYTLKE
-273 FGLRFSFMPY
+273 FGLQFNFMPY

-296 VRRAMSLLKPSKDDR
+296 VRRAMSLLKPSHDDR
-311 IFDFFCGLGNFTLPI
+311 ILDFFCGLGNFTLPI
-326 ATSGAKVMGI
+326 ARSGSKVTGI
-336 EGSASLIER
+336 EGSVSLLER
-345 AKQCRDENHLN
+345 AKQCRDENDLESLV
-356 DFVEYQCMNLFEI
+356 DYQCMNLFEI
-369 TKESLLKLGHANKWL
+369 TKELLLQLGKANKWL

-395 VQLIDHDIQ
+395 VQLIDDDIN
-404 PSVIV
+404 PSLIV

-420 DAQILVHE
+420 DAQILVNE
-428 KGYKLDKAG
+428 KGYRLDKAG

-443 HTSHVESIALFVKT
+443 HTSHVESIALFVKM

>member
-1 MNFCPLGNHKH
+1 
-12 FSMQDDI
+12 MQDDI
-19 KPKKKLLL
+19 KSKKKLVL

-52 ALQGELVECESYVK
+52 ALQGELVEFESYVK
-66 KPSYEIAFTERVI
+66 KPTYEIAFTERVI

-85 VKPKCE
+85 VKPKCD

-126 VKTETILTPLAGPSW
+126 VKPETILTPLAGPSW

-146 GRLRVKFVVK
+146 GRLRVKFVIK

-175 SSCEVLPQTLSDI
+175 SSCEVLPKNLSDI
-188 LPQLQD
+188 LPQLQE
-194 LITQLSIKDK
+194 LITKLSIKDK

-225 VLNTNDELLLNTFS
+225 ALNDNDEFLLNTFS
-239 SQHPVQFWTQSKG
+239 SQYPVQFWTQSKG
-252 PDTIKPLSPRDD
+252 PETVKPLSKKDD
-264 VKLSYTIKE
+264 VKLSYTLKE
-273 FGLRFSFMPY
+273 FGLQFNFMPY

-296 VRRAMSLLKPSKDDR
+296 VRRAMSLLKPSHDDR
-311 IFDFFCGLGNFTLPI
+311 ILDFFCGLGNFTLPI
-326 ATSGAKVMGI
+326 ARSGSKVTGI
-336 EGSASLIER
+336 EGSTSLLER
-345 AKQCRDENHLN
+345 AKECRDENKLESLV
-356 DFVEYQCMNLFEI
+356 DYQCMNLFEI
-369 TKESLLKLGHANKWL
+369 TKELLLQLGKANKWL

-395 VQLIDHDIQ
+395 VQLIDDEIN
-404 PSVIV
+404 PSLIV

-420 DAQILVHE
+420 DAQILVNE
-428 KGYKLDKAG
+428 KGYRLDKAG

-443 HTSHVESIALFVKT
+443 HTSHVESIALFVKM

>member
-1 MNFCPLGNHKH
+1 
-12 FSMQDDI
+12 MQDDI
-19 KPKKKLLL
+19 KSKKKLVL

-52 ALQGELVECESYVK
+52 ALQGELIEFESYVR
-66 KPSYEIAFTERVI
+66 KPTYEIAFTERVI

-85 VKPKCE
+85 VKPKCD

-126 VKTETILTPLAGPSW
+126 VKPETILTPLAGPSW

-146 GRLRVKFVVK
+146 GRLRVKFVIK

-175 SSCEVLPQTLSDI
+175 SSCEVLPKNLSNI
-188 LPQLQD
+188 LPQLQE
-194 LITQLSIKDK
+194 LITKLSIKDK

-225 VLNTNDELLLNTFS
+225 ALNDNDEFLLNTFS
-239 SQHPVQFWTQSKG
+239 SQYPVQFWTQSKG
-252 PDTIKPLSPRDD
+252 PDTVKPLSKKDD
-264 VKLSYTIKE
+264 VKLSYTLKE
-273 FGLRFSFMPY
+273 FGLQFNFMPY

-296 VRRAMSLLKPSKDDR
+296 VRRAMSLLKPSHDDW
-311 IFDFFCGLGNFTLPI
+311 ILDFFCGLGNFTLPI
-326 ATSGAKVMGI
+326 ARSGSKVTGI
-336 EGSASLIER
+336 EGSVSLLER
-345 AKQCRDENHLN
+345 AKQCRDENDLESLV
-356 DFVEYQCMNLFEI
+356 DYQCMNLFEI
-369 TKESLLKLGHANKWL
+369 TKELLLQLGKANKWL

-395 VQLIDHDIQ
+395 VQLIDDDIN
-404 PSVIV
+404 PSLIV

-420 DAQILVHE
+420 DAQILVNE

-443 HTSHVESIALFVKT
+443 HTSHVESIALFVKM

>member
-1 MNFCPLGNHKH
+1 
-12 FSMQDDI
+12 MQEDI
-19 KPKKKLLL
+19 KSQKKLLL

-52 ALQGELVECESYVK
+52 ALQGELVECESYVR
-66 KPSYEIAFTERVI
+66 KPSYEVAFTNRVI
-79 RQSNLR
+79 RQSNFR
-85 VKPKCE
+85 VKPKCD

-126 VKTETILTPLAGPSW
+126 VKSETILTPLVGPSW

-156 KNKALVGFNEK
+156 KNKVLVGFNEK

-175 SSCEVLPQTLSDI
+175 SSCEVLPQCLSNI
-188 LPQLQD
+188 LPPLQD
-194 LITQLSIKDK
+194 LITKLSVKDK

-218 LVLRILD
+218 LVLRILEKLD
-225 VLNTNDELLLNTFS
+225 ANDESLLNAFS
-239 SQHPVQFWTQSKG
+239 SQYSVQFWTQSKG
-252 PDTIKPLSPRDD
+252 PDTVKPLSEKDN
-264 VKLSYTIKE
+264 VKLSYALTE
-273 FGLRFSFMPY
+273 FGLQFSFMPY

-288 NPFINQVL
+288 NPFMNQVL
-296 VRRAMSLLKPSKDDR
+296 VRRAMDLLKPLKGEY

-326 ATSGAKVMGI
+326 AKSGAKVTGI
-336 EGSASLIER
+336 EGSLSLIER

-356 DFVEYQCMNLFEI
+356 NFVEYQCINLFEI
-369 TKESLLKLGHANKWL
+369 TKDALLKLGHADKWL

-395 VQLIDHDIQ
+395 VQLIDEEIN

-420 DAQILVHE
+420 DAQILVTE

-443 HTSHVESIALFVKT
+443 HTSHVESIALFVKIIP
-457 ES
+457 

>member
-1 MNFCPLGNHKH
+1 
-12 FSMQDDI
+12 MQDDI
-19 KPKKKLLL
+19 KPKKKLVL

-52 ALQGELVECESYVK
+52 ALQGELVEFESYVK
-66 KPSYEIAFTERVI
+66 KPTYEIAFTERVI
-79 RQSNLR
+79 RQYNLR
-85 VKPKCE
+85 VKTKCD

-126 VKTETILTPLAGPSW
+126 VKPETMLTPLAGPSW

-146 GRLRVKFVVK
+146 GRLRVKFVIK
-156 KNKALVGFNEK
+156 KNKTLVGFNEK

-175 SSCEVLPQTLSDI
+175 SSCEVLPKNLSDI
-188 LPQLQD
+188 LPQLQE
-194 LITQLSIKDK
+194 LITKLSIKDK

-225 VLNTNDELLLNTFS
+225 ALNDNDEFLLNTFS
-239 SQHPVQFWTQSKG
+239 SQYPVQFWTQSKG
-252 PDTIKPLSPRDD
+252 PETIKPLSKKDD
-264 VKLSYTIKE
+264 VKLSYALKE
-273 FGLRFSFMPY
+273 FGLQFNFMPY

-296 VRRAMSLLKPSKDDR
+296 VRSAMSLLKPSHDDR
-311 IFDFFCGLGNFTLPI
+311 ILDFFCGLGNFTLPI
-326 ATSGAKVMGI
+326 ARSGSKVTGI
-336 EGSASLIER
+336 EGSVSLLER
-345 AKQCRDENHLN
+345 AKQCRDENDLESLV
-356 DFVEYQCMNLFEI
+356 DYQCMNLFEI
-369 TKESLLKLGHANKWL
+369 TKELLLQLGKANKWL

-395 VQLIDHDIQ
+395 VQLIDDDIN
-404 PSVIV
+404 PSLIV

-420 DAQILVHE
+420 DAQILVNE
-428 KGYKLDKAG
+428 RGYRLDKAG

-443 HTSHVESIALFVKT
+443 HTSHVESIALFVKM

>member
-1 MNFCPLGNHKH
+1 
-12 FSMQDDI
+12 MQDDI
-19 KPKKKLLL
+19 KPKKKLVL

-52 ALQGELVECESYVK
+52 ALQGELVEFESYVK
-66 KPSYEIAFTERVI
+66 KPTYEIAFTERVI

-85 VKPKCE
+85 VKPKCD

-126 VKTETILTPLAGPSW
+126 VKPETILTPLAGPSW

-146 GRLRVKFVVK
+146 GRLRVKFVIK

-175 SSCEVLPQTLSDI
+175 SSCEVLPKNLSDI
-188 LPQLQD
+188 LPQLQE
-194 LITQLSIKDK
+194 LITKLSIKDK

-225 VLNTNDELLLNTFS
+225 ALHDNDEFLLNKFS
-239 SQHPVQFWTQSKG
+239 SQYPVQFWTQSKG
-252 PDTIKPLSPRDD
+252 PETVKPLSKKDD
-264 VKLSYTIKE
+264 VKLSYTLKE
-273 FGLRFSFMPY
+273 FGLQFNFMPY

-296 VRRAMSLLKPSKDDR
+296 VRRAMSLLKPSHDDR
-311 IFDFFCGLGNFTLPI
+311 ILDFFCGLGNFTLPI
-326 ATSGAKVMGI
+326 ARSGSKVTGI
-336 EGSASLIER
+336 EGSTSLLER
-345 AKQCRDENHLN
+345 AKECRDENKLESLV
-356 DFVEYQCMNLFEI
+356 DYQCMNLFEI
-369 TKESLLKLGHANKWL
+369 TKELLLQLGKANKWL

-395 VQLIDHDIQ
+395 VQLIDDEIN
-404 PSVIV
+404 PSLIV

-420 DAQILVHE
+420 DAQILVNE
-428 KGYKLDKAG
+428 KGYRLDKAG

-443 HTSHVESIALFVKT
+443 HTSHVESIALFVKM

>member
-1 MNFCPLGNHKH
+1 
-12 FSMQDDI
+12 MQDDI
-19 KPKKKLLL
+19 KSKKKLVL

-52 ALQGELVECESYVK
+52 ALQGELIEFESYVR
-66 KPSYEIAFTERVI
+66 KPTYEIAFTERVI

-85 VKPKCE
+85 VKPKCD

-126 VKTETILTPLAGPSW
+126 VKPETILTPLAGPSW

-146 GRLRVKFVVK
+146 GRLRVKFVIK
-156 KNKALVGFNEK
+156 KNKTLVGFNEK

-175 SSCEVLPQTLSDI
+175 SSCEVLPKNLSDI
-188 LPQLQD
+188 LPQLQE
-194 LITQLSIKDK
+194 LITKLSIKDK

-225 VLNTNDELLLNTFS
+225 ALNDNDEFLLNTFS
-239 SQHPVQFWTQSKG
+239 SQYPVQFWTQSKG
-252 PDTIKPLSPRDD
+252 PDTVKPLSKKDD
-264 VKLSYTIKE
+264 VKLSYTLKE
-273 FGLRFSFMPY
+273 FGLQFNFMPY

-296 VRRAMSLLKPSKDDR
+296 VRRAMSLLKPSHDDR
-311 IFDFFCGLGNFTLPI
+311 ILDFFCGLGNFTLPI
-326 ATSGAKVMGI
+326 ARSGSKVTGI
-336 EGSASLIER
+336 EGSVSLLER
-345 AKQCRDENHLN
+345 AKQCRDENDLESLV
-356 DFVEYQCMNLFEI
+356 DYQCMNLFEI
-369 TKESLLKLGHANKWL
+369 TKELLLQLGKANKWL

-395 VQLIDHDIQ
+395 VQLIDDDIN
-404 PSVIV
+404 PSLIV

-420 DAQILVHE
+420 DAQILVNE
-428 KGYKLDKAG
+428 KGYRLDKAG

-443 HTSHVESIALFVKT
+443 HTSHVESIALFVKM

>member
-1 MNFCPLGNHKH
+1 
-12 FSMQDDI
+12 MQDDI
-19 KPKKKLLL
+19 KSKKKLVL

-52 ALQGELVECESYVK
+52 ALQGELVEFESYVR
-66 KPSYEIAFTERVI
+66 KPTYEIAFTERVI

-85 VKPKCE
+85 VKPKCD

-126 VKTETILTPLAGPSW
+126 VKPETILTPLAGPSW

-146 GRLRVKFVVK
+146 GRLRVKFVIK

-175 SSCEVLPQTLSDI
+175 SSCEVLPKNLSDI
-188 LPQLQD
+188 LPQLQE
-194 LITQLSIKDK
+194 LITKFSIKDK

-225 VLNTNDELLLNTFS
+225 ALNDNDEFLLNTFS
-239 SQHPVQFWTQSKG
+239 SQYPVQFWTQSKG
-252 PDTIKPLSPRDD
+252 PETIKPLSKKDD
-264 VKLSYTIKE
+264 VKLSYALKE
-273 FGLRFSFMPY
+273 FDLQFNFMPY

-296 VRRAMSLLKPSKDDR
+296 VRRAMSLLKPSHDDR
-311 IFDFFCGLGNFTLPI
+311 ILDFFCGLGNFTLPI
-326 ATSGAKVMGI
+326 ARSGSKVTGI
-336 EGSASLIER
+336 EGSTSLLER
-345 AKQCRDENHLN
+345 AKECRDENKLESLV
-356 DFVEYQCMNLFEI
+356 DYQCMNLFEI
-369 TKESLLKLGHANKWL
+369 TKELLLQLGKANKWL

-395 VQLIDHDIQ
+395 VQLIDDDIN
-404 PSVIV
+404 PSLIV

-420 DAQILVHE
+420 DAQILVNE
-428 KGYKLDKAG
+428 KGYRLDKAG

-443 HTSHVESIALFVKT
+443 HTSHVESIALFVKM

>member
-1 MNFCPLGNHKH
+1 
-12 FSMQDDI
+12 MQDDI
-19 KPKKKLLL
+19 KPKKKLVL

-52 ALQGELVECESYVK
+52 ALQGELVEFESYVK
-66 KPSYEIAFTERVI
+66 KPTYEIAFTERVI

-85 VKPKCE
+85 VKPKCD

-126 VKTETILTPLAGPSW
+126 VKPETILTPLAGPSW

-146 GRLRVKFVVK
+146 GRLRVKFVIK

-175 SSCEVLPQTLSDI
+175 SSCEVLPKNLSDI
-188 LPQLQD
+188 LPQLQE
-194 LITQLSIKDK
+194 LITKLSIKDK

-225 VLNTNDELLLNTFS
+225 ALNDNDEFLLNKFS
-239 SQHPVQFWTQSKG
+239 SQYPVQFWTQSKG
-252 PDTIKPLSPRDD
+252 PETVKPLSKKDD
-264 VKLSYTIKE
+264 VKLSYTLKE
-273 FGLRFSFMPY
+273 FGLQFNFMPY

-296 VRRAMSLLKPSKDDR
+296 VRRAMSLLKPSHDDR
-311 IFDFFCGLGNFTLPI
+311 ILDFFCGLGNFTLPI
-326 ATSGAKVMGI
+326 ARSGSKVTGI
-336 EGSASLIER
+336 EGSTSLLER
-345 AKQCRDENHLN
+345 AKECRDENKLESLV
-356 DFVEYQCMNLFEI
+356 DYQCMNLFEI
-369 TKESLLKLGHANKWL
+369 TKELLLQLGKANKWL

-395 VQLIDHDIQ
+395 VQLIDDEIN
-404 PSVIV
+404 PSLIV

-420 DAQILVHE
+420 DAQILVNE
-428 KGYKLDKAG
+428 KGYRLDKAG

-443 HTSHVESIALFVKT
+443 HTSHVESIALFVKM

>member
-1 MNFCPLGNHKH
+1 
-12 FSMQDDI
+12 MQYDI
-19 KPKKKLLL
+19 KPKKKLVL

-52 ALQGELVECESYVK
+52 ALQGELVEFESYVK
-66 KPSYEIAFTERVI
+66 KPTYEIAFTERVI

-85 VKPKCE
+85 VKPKCD

-126 VKTETILTPLAGPSW
+126 VKPETILTPLAGPSW

-146 GRLRVKFVVK
+146 GRLRVKFVIK

-175 SSCEVLPQTLSDI
+175 SSCEVLPKNLSDI
-188 LPQLQD
+188 LPQLQE
-194 LITQLSIKDK
+194 LITKLSIKDK

-225 VLNTNDELLLNTFS
+225 ALNDNDEFLLNTFS
-239 SQHPVQFWTQSKG
+239 SQYPVQFWTQSKG
-252 PDTIKPLSPRDD
+252 PETVKPLSKKDD
-264 VKLSYTIKE
+264 VKLSYTLKE
-273 FGLRFSFMPY
+273 FGLQFNFMPY

-296 VRRAMSLLKPSKDDR
+296 VRRAMSLLKPSHDDR
-311 IFDFFCGLGNFTLPI
+311 ILDFFCGLGNFTLPI
-326 ATSGAKVMGI
+326 ARSGSKVTGI
-336 EGSASLIER
+336 EGSTSLLER
-345 AKQCRDENHLN
+345 AKECRDENKLESLV
-356 DFVEYQCMNLFEI
+356 DYQCMNLFEI
-369 TKESLLKLGHANKWL
+369 TKELLLQLGKANKWL

-395 VQLIDHDIQ
+395 VQLIDDEIN
-404 PSVIV
+404 PSLIV

-420 DAQILVHE
+420 DAQILVNE
-428 KGYKLDKAG
+428 KGYRLDKAG

-443 HTSHVESIALFVKT
+443 HTSHVESIALFVKM

>member
-1 MNFCPLGNHKH
+1 
-12 FSMQDDI
+12 
-19 KPKKKLLL
+19 
-27 ATIENIDQEGRGV
+27 
-40 THIDGKAIFVEG
+40 
-52 ALQGELVECESYVK
+52 
-66 KPSYEIAFTERVI
+66 
-79 RQSNLR
+79 
-85 VKPKCE
+85 
-91 HFNRCGGCSMQHF
+91 MQHF

-126 VKTETILTPLAGPSW
+126 VKPETILTPLAGPSW

-146 GRLRVKFVVK
+146 GRLRVKFVIK

-175 SSCEVLPQTLSDI
+175 SSCEVLPKNLSNI
-188 LPQLQD
+188 LPQLQE
-194 LITQLSIKDK
+194 LITKLSIKDK

-225 VLNTNDELLLNTFS
+225 VLNDNDEFLLNTFS
-239 SQHPVQFWTQSKG
+239 SQYPVQFWTQSKG
-252 PDTIKPLSPRDD
+252 PDTVKPLSKKDD
-264 VKLSYTIKE
+264 VKLSYTLKE
-273 FGLRFSFMPY
+273 FGLQFNFMPY

-296 VRRAMSLLKPSKDDR
+296 VRRAMSLLKPSHDDR
-311 IFDFFCGLGNFTLPI
+311 ILDFFCGLGNFTLPI
-326 ATSGAKVMGI
+326 ARSGSKVTGI
-336 EGSASLIER
+336 EGSVSLLER
-345 AKQCRDENHLN
+345 AKQCRDENDLESLV
-356 DFVEYQCMNLFEI
+356 DYQCMNLFEI
-369 TKESLLKLGHANKWL
+369 TKELLLQLGKANKWL

-395 VQLIDHDIQ
+395 VQLIDDDIN
-404 PSVIV
+404 PSLIV

-420 DAQILVHE
+420 DAQILVNE
-428 KGYKLDKAG
+428 KGYRLDKAG

-443 HTSHVESIALFVKT
+443 HTSHVESIALFVKM